1 MHEMR
6 SAAPLPGPDAPGRS
20 GLGDTRGPAA
30 TGTWDEGGAPLGAPP
45 PTPPRSNAAAWLLGL
60 ALSGLFHLWLWEN
73 GAPLLASWSSAV
85 FEAPVRISVI
95 DEDGLAP
102 VDPDAF
108 AALDPLPPPELSETP
123 PEPEEVPPPPPLNPN
138 GQVVDIAPPDVE
150 QVPEHA
156 DYLASYDQSV
166 PEETRTQRF
175 KVNPD
180 VLSNTYSR
188 ESAYRM
194 EDLQDVGATEV
205 STGAMAGG
213 TQDEAPGDGPP
224 RSPVASQFLLT
235 NKEGLAAPTVA
246 SSRTQALAG
255 APQNDLLR
263 EKVGPQLSL
272 NTREYA
278 GASYLNRIRA
288 MVNFYWDQNLD
299 NLPTSVVLSSPEY
312 TTVVAVKLN
321 SAGGVEDIQVTRTSG
336 VDPLDLCVT
345 KAFLVAQPFPNPPA
359 AMVDKDGFVR
369 IDDMGF
375 TVQVGR
381 ASMQYQG
388 IDPRAGV
395 QFPGIMRAPR

>member
-6 SAAPLPGPDAPGRS
+6 SAAPLPGSDAAGRT
-20 GLGDTRGPAA
+20 GLGDTRSPAGPAPA
-30 TGTWDEGGAPLGAPP
+30 WDEPGAPLGAPP
-45 PTPPRSNAAAWLLGL
+45 PTPPRSNVAAWILGL
-60 ALSGLFHLWLWEN
+60 ALSGLFHLWLWDN
-73 GAPLLASWSSAV
+73 GGPLLASWSSTV
-85 FEAPVRISVI
+85 FEAPVKISVI

-102 VDPDAF
+102 IDPDAF
-108 AALDPLPPPELSETP
+108 AALDPLLPPDVPERP
-123 PEPEEVPPPPPLNPN
+123 VEPEEPEPPPVNPR
-138 GQVVDIAPPDVE
+138 GQVVDIAPPDEE
-150 QVPEHA
+150 QVPDRS
-156 DYLASYDQSV
+156 DYLAAYDQTV
-166 PEETRTQRF
+166 PEESRTQRF

-180 VLSNTYSR
+180 VLSNVYSR
-188 ESAYRM
+188 ESQYKM
-194 EDLQDVGATEV
+194 EDLQDVGATDV

-213 TQDEAPGDGPP
+213 SQDDSPGDGPP
-224 RSPVASQFLLT
+224 RSPVASQFLTT
-235 NKEGLAAPTVA
+235 NKEGLASPTLA
-246 SSRTQALAG
+246 SSRTQSLAG
-255 APQNDLLR
+255 APQNDKLD

-288 MVNFYWDQNLD
+288 MVNFYWGQNLD
-299 NLPTSVVLSSPEY
+299 NLPNSVALTSPEY
-312 TTVVAVKLN
+312 TTIVAVKLN
-321 SAGGVEDIQVTRTSG
+321 TAGGVEDIQVTRSSG

-359 AMVDKDGFVR
+359 AMVDKDGYVR

-375 TVQVGR
+375 SVEVGR